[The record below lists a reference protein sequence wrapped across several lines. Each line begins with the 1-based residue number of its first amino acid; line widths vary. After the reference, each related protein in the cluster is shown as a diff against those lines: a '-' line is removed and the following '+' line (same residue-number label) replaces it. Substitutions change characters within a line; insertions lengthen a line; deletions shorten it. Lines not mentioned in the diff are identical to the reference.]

1 MNPGKLNRYVVLKG
15 LQTIQDEG
23 GGAQESYLIK
33 KSCWASMR
41 TIRTYGEMLA
51 NRDTNVCLLEV
62 TVRDNR
68 RADLAPRR
76 GDIVEWSGR
85 VFDVESVS
93 PPENGYVVMICREES

>member
-23 GGAQESYLIK
+23 GGVQEVHVAK
-33 KSCWASMR
+33 KNCWAYMR
-41 TIRTYGEMLA
+41 VIRAYGEMLA
-51 NRDTNVCLLEV
+51 NRDMNVCLLEV
-62 TVRDNR
+62 TVRDDCR
-68 RADLAPRR
+68 EDLAPHR